1 MIKALLFFTLSGSF
15 AYACPA
21 LEGRYGNC
29 QSEIRELSG
38 EYIIEEYLK
47 DDVTYY
53 FVQKTESEEDG
64 EILNETIRTD
74 NAKVSRK
81 EKIPK
86 YGVTVRIDTK
96 SRCENNK
103 VIGQSKVYSL
113 GMGVGEFTTV
123 MQRRDNTLYINI
135 DGSVINREI
144 HKRITCLKN

>member
-1 MIKALLFFTLSGSF
+1 MIKALLFFILSGSF
-15 AYACPA
+15 AYACPT

-123 MQRRDNTLYINI
+123 MQRKDDTLYINI